1 MTNKNPSHL
10 PRSAHSPFPCPFCGE
25 KTGQGPTLALGP
37 NVEWI
42 SKDKRRAGC
51 GCGARGP
58 IKDNDVEAIDSW
70 NCIVSSVNA
79 HASLVERVKELDG
92 ALREALD
99 LFEMQEREGRE
110 TFSPDGIL
118 PKLRAL
124 AALGRAK

>member
-1 MTNKNPSHL
+1 VTNDNPIPL
-10 PRSAHSPFPCPFCGE
+10 PRSAHSPLPWTIRGTADLEDADGGWIACTRQYDG
-25 KTGQGPTLALGP
+25 GPDAALI
-37 NVEWI
+37 VE
-42 SKDKRRAGC
+42 
-51 GCGARGP
+51 
-58 IKDNDVEAIDSW
+58 
-70 NCIVSSVNA
+70 SVNA